1 MIFCPVCQEPVP
13 DGVLACP
20 KCRTP
25 IDHSK
30 IVVGNLQASRG
41 AEFVAGGVNWGAVVV
56 GAALALGLWNGG
68 MQLLVWML
76 GPDMIWFGVMV
87 KVTAVFLGSFYAGYK
102 SYSAELTHGLLV
114 AGMIAAVNGALFVFL
129 LGIEIT
135 ATLVLMD
142 LIFIDLGA
150 ALAGAFLGARAQH

>member
-1 MIFCPVCQEPVP
+1 MIFCPACQEPVP

-20 KCRTP
+20 NCRTP

-30 IVVGNLQASRG
+30 IVVGNLRAGRG
-41 AEFVAGGVNWGAVVV
+41 AEFVAGGINWAAIVV
-56 GAALALGLWNGG
+56 GAAIALGLWNGG
-68 MQLLVWML
+68 MQLLAWAFGL
-76 GPDMIWFGVMV
+76 EAIWFGVMV
-87 KVTAVFLGSFYAGYK
+87 KVTAVFAGSFYAGYR

-114 AGMIAAVNGALFVFL
+114 AALIGLVNGALFVFVF
-129 LGIEIT
+129 GIEIT
-135 ATLVLMD
+135 MTLVLMD